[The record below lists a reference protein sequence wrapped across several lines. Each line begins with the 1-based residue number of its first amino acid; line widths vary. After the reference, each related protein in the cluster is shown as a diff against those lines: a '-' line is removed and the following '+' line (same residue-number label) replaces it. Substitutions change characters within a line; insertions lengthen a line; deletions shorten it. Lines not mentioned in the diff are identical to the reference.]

1 MSKLYITEYSEMLSV
16 GNKAIPVPVEPGVEQ
31 TPITIS
37 GTSAQSAAFASSTL
51 LVRIHS
57 DVVCSLLFSDNPTA
71 DVNDKRMSAG
81 DTEYF
86 AITPGGKVAVIS
98 NT

>member
-1 MSKLYITEYSEMLSV
+1 MSKLYISEYSKVLTY
-16 GNKAIPVPVEPGVEQ
+16 GNKGIPVPIEPATEQ
-31 TPITIS
+31 TPVTIS
-37 GTSAQSAAFASSTL
+37 GTSAQGAAFAADTL
-51 LVRIHS
+51 IVRIHS
-57 DVVCSLLFSDNPTA
+57 DVVCSILFSANPTA

-86 AITPGGKVAVIS
+86 AVSPGDKVAVIS